1 MRREQSRPS
10 ATLAGLGTC
19 LPSRV
24 VTNAELAR
32 SLDTSDEWI
41 VARTGI
47 HERRVASPGTT
58 VVDLAEVAARN
69 ALAAAGVDVQ
79 ALVLATTTPYRPCPA
94 MAPELATRL
103 GLTGAAAYDIS
114 AVCSGAVYGIAN
126 AVGLITA
133 GVADAVLVVCAETYS
148 SILDPED
155 RSTAVIFGDGAGAF
169 VLRRGEA
176 DEPGA
181 ILAVDLGS
189 DGRHADLIARDA
201 PDGRFRMAG
210 TAVYRMAARTFADT
224 ARRVL
229 KGTGWAVEDID
240 AYVPHQAN
248 RRITE
253 AVVRELGLPPAAAV
267 SNIARVGNTS
277 AASIPLALADG
288 VRRGRPA
295 PGHRTLLAA
304 MGGGLTWGATTLVW
318 PEVEVISSEL

>member
-1 MRREQSRPS
+1 MRLERTRPS

-24 VTNAELAR
+24 VTNAELTR
-32 SLDTSDEWI
+32 SFDTSDDWI
-41 VARTGI
+41 VTRTGI
-47 HERRVASPGTT
+47 RERRVTSPGTT
-58 VVDLAEVAARN
+58 VVDLAEAAARN
-69 ALAAAGVDVQ
+69 ALASAGADVQ

-94 MAPELATRL
+94 MAPEVAARL

-155 RSTAVIFGDGAGAF
+155 RSTGVIFGDGAGAF
-169 VLRRGEA
+169 VLRQGEA

-181 ILAVDLGS
+181 ILAIDLGS
-189 DGRHADLIARDA
+189 DGRHADLIARAA

-210 TAVYRMAARTFADT
+210 TAVYRMASRTFADT
-224 ARRVL
+224 ARQVM
-229 KGTGWAVEDID
+229 KGTGWAVEDVD
-240 AYVPHQAN
+240 AFVPHQAN
-248 RRITE
+248 RRITD
-253 AVVRELGLPPAAAV
+253 AVVRELGLAPAAAV
-267 SNIARVGNTS
+267 GNIDRVGNTS

-288 VRRGRPA
+288 VREGRPA

-304 MGGGLTWGATTLVW
+304 MGGGLTWGAAALVW
-318 PEVEVISSEL
+318 PEVEVVSSEL